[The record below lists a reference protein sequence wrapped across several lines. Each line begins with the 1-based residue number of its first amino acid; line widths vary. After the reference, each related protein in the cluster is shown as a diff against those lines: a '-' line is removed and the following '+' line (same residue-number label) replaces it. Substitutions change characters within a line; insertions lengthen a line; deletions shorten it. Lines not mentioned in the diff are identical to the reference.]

1 MTDLKIKLHLS
12 AELKFNWSISVSIG
26 FSMNSFNIRDIEN
39 LTGIKAHTL
48 RIWEKRYG
56 NIMPPTSPGKH
67 RQYDNNDLKHILRI
81 SSLYHNGVKISHI
94 ANMSAEEIAIS
105 TVSMDGKTNFE
116 VFITR
121 LIEFSVDMNESAFK
135 KLFAELKEMM
145 GEENIYLYVIFP
157 FLSRIGNLWL
167 NGRVAPIQEHFCSN
181 LIRSELLMSID
192 QTPRLDKNTPVKN
205 KVVLFTPEN
214 EFHELPLLFFNLMF
228 RKMKIQS
235 IYLGTNV
242 NKSIVEEVARKSDA
256 SILFTYLITNFSDL
270 ASQQIIEQYKNLFS
284 DKRLIFAGPGFRN
297 ANCEANSVHIS
308 RSTDSLIDYL
318 KTI

>member
-1 MTDLKIKLHLS
+1 
-12 AELKFNWSISVSIG
+12 
-26 FSMNSFNIRDIEN
+26 MNSFNIRDIEN

-81 SSLYHNGVKISHI
+81 SSLYHNGIKISHI
-94 ANMSAEEIAIS
+94 ANMSAEEIATS
-105 TVSMDGKTNFE
+105 TVNMDGKTNFE

-167 NGRVAPIQEHFCSN
+167 NGSVAPIQEHFCSN
-181 LIRSELLMSID
+181 LIRNELLMSID
-192 QTPRLDKNTPVKN
+192 QTPRLDKNTPSKA
-205 KVVLFTPEN
+205 KVILFTPEH

-228 RKMKIQS
+228 KKLKIQT
-235 IYLGTNV
+235 IYLGTNI
-242 NKSIVEEVARKSDA
+242 NKSIVEDVTNKSGA
-256 SILFTYLITNFSDL
+256 AILFTYLITNFSDM
-270 ASQQIIEQYKNLFS
+270 ASQQIIDQYSTYFKAMHI
-284 DKRLIFAGPGFRN
+284 IFAGPGFRN
-297 ANCEANSVHIS
+297 VSCDHGHVHVA
-308 RSTDSLIDYL
+308 RNTEELLDYL
-318 KTI
+318 KKI